1 MKKTEKIL
9 EIEKKIGEPIENYLK
24 REYEVNR
31 KYTTQIAKYIGTS
44 NSTIC
49 RWMKKLKIKTRGIL
63 ETRFQKGFVKPTKE
77 ELNRWYNE
85 ERRNTIEIGKE
96 LGISAPTISRWMGEY
111 GIKRRDNS
119 ESNLPRREFSKPS
132 KKEME
137 GWYLN
142 EHKGMSEIA
151 KKLGVSTPTVNR
163 LLREYNIPI
172 KTNSESHLPRGFV
185 KPGKN
190 ELYNEYVVKR
200 NTMPFLAEKYKVSI
214 GAIRDWL
221 ENNNLRRRTAS
232 EVNLPEGISKLT
244 KEELERLY
252 FQEGLFLPQIAEKKG
267 LGKTTVVRWFREY
280 GLKNNKERYNDK
292 DYRKKVTDKLIVITG
307 KRPEELIPKDFER
320 VKTSDN
326 ISFRS
331 VINWYMRK
339 YKCKSLFGRDK
350 LLEDLYDIDVKD
362 INNKIDSKDKFLNLL
377 KKDKTALKLSAAALS
392 LNGQGYDLE
401 KTIVEVCEGRFKDEK
416 QLHALLLENENEI
429 YNLVQNGVT
438 NLGKYLGQFTFGD
451 RRIMP
456 LLLGEALE
464 SIPENKVTTPLEE
477 RFARILRSV
486 YSPKFNKNQKRTMD
500 ELEKKID
507 NSKNTAK
514 SIYQKLYNHYEE
526 VLELEKELEGSY

>member
-1 MKKTEKIL
+1 
-9 EIEKKIGEPIENYLK
+9 
-24 REYEVNR
+24 
-31 KYTTQIAKYIGTS
+31 
-44 NSTIC
+44 
-49 RWMKKLKIKTRGIL
+49 
-63 ETRFQKGFVKPTKE
+63 
-77 ELNRWYNE
+77 
-85 ERRNTIEIGKE
+85 
-96 LGISAPTISRWMGEY
+96 
-111 GIKRRDNS
+111 
-119 ESNLPRREFSKPS
+119 
-132 KKEME
+132 
-137 GWYLN
+137 
-142 EHKGMSEIA
+142 
-151 KKLGVSTPTVNR
+151 
-163 LLREYNIPI
+163 
-172 KTNSESHLPRGFV
+172 
-185 KPGKN
+185 
-190 ELYNEYVVKR
+190 
-200 NTMPFLAEKYKVSI
+200 MPFLAEKYKVSI

-526 VLELEKELEGSY
+526 VLELEKELNR